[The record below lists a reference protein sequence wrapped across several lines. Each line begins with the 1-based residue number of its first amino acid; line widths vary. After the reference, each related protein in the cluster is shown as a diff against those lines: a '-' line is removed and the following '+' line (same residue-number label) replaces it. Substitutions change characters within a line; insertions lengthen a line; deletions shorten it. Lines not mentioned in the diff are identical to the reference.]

1 MVHSSFLNKII
12 SKLII
17 SNTRV
22 LLYVL
27 LFNQHR
33 NLRLLAIKEKL
44 EKRESIKKS

>member
-1 MVHSSFLNKII
+1 MSYSAFLDKII

-17 SNTRV
+17 SNKRV

-33 NLRLLAIKEKL
+33 NLRLLAIKENLQNKGQD
-44 EKRESIKKS
+44 